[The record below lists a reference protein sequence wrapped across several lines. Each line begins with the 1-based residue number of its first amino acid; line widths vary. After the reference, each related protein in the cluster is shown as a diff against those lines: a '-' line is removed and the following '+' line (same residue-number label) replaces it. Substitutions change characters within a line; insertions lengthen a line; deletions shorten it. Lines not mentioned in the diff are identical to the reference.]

1 MARLTRIAPLA
12 ACAATL
18 LCGMSAQAGLLPTSV
33 TVTPEAGN
41 YRWTYAIVLPTDS
54 QLQTGNYFTIYD
66 FKGYVPES
74 ASAPAGWSLT
84 VQNTG
89 PTPDRVN
96 PTDDASVPN
105 LSWTYTG
112 PTLSAGQVGLGN
124 FMAVSQYEDK
134 VDSFFTAKTNRTSD
148 GKLDTNITTTSVPV
162 PGGDTPLV
170 PGVPEPTT
178 LALAGL
184 GLPVVL
190 GRWLRRRRGN

>member
-18 LCGMSAQAGLLPTSV
+18 LCGMNAQAGLLPTSV

-66 FKGYVPES
+66 FKGYIPSS
-74 ASAPAGWSLT
+74 ASAPAGWSFT

-96 PTDDASVPN
+96 PDDNPAVPN

-112 PTLSAGQVGLGN
+112 PTLAAGQTGLGN
-124 FMAVSQYEDK
+124 FTAVSPFEMK

-162 PGGDTPLV
+162 PGEGPV
-170 PGVPEPTT
+170 GVPEPTT

-190 GRWLRRRRGN
+190 GRWLRRRKGN